1 MSNLT
6 KAQDSQPRQG
16 TILGC
21 FRKIQTKGP
30 GSQGHSEDGP
40 GSQINHHMNTTARQG
55 TLNCVSS
62 CDSDVGESQ
71 QCHSCNNA
79 TSQNREMFFKQ
90 DGHGNGNDATVS
102 ESSVDFGTANKDL
115 LSGNGGQ
122 SMSGPREMS
131 GEHVQ
136 KVLGETSERSTSTND
151 THAESQCDTAGCD
164 GRMTVG
170 DTVSVCHQ
178 GGTAERTAVDVL
190 TCPVCDIPQRGCD
203 LAQFNS
209 HVDSCLSKRAV
220 RELLEADKI
229 GQNSASCS
237 KR

>member
-6 KAQDSQPRQG
+6 KTQHSEPRQG

-21 FRKIQTKGP
+21 FRKIQTKGSE
-30 GSQGHSEDGP
+30 SQGQSAGDP
-40 GSQINHHMNTTARQG
+40 GSQINRDMNTTARQG
-55 TLNCVSS
+55 TLNCVLS

-71 QCHSCNNA
+71 QCYSCNNA
-79 TSQNREMFFKQ
+79 TSQNREFFFKR
-90 DGHGNGNDATVS
+90 DGHGHGNDAIVS
-102 ESSVDFGTANKDL
+102 ESSVDLGTENTDL

-131 GEHVQ
+131 GEHLQ
-136 KVLGETSERSTSTND
+136 NVLGGTSQWNTPTDD
-151 THAESQCDTAGCD
+151 THAESQCDTAGCG

-178 GGTAERTAVDVL
+178 GSTAESLAVDVL

-203 LAQFNS
+203 LAEFNS